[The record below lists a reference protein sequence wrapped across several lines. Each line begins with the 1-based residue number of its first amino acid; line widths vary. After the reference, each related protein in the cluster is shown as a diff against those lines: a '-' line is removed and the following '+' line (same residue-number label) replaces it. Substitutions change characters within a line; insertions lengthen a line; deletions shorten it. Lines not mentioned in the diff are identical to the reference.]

1 MQNGSVD
8 SLVFGQR
15 LRHLRRSK
23 DLTLDQ
29 LGELVGKQASFLSL
43 IENGKREAR
52 LSLIENL
59 ARALEVSSA
68 ERHATEP
75 PTRRARLEVG
85 LDRRQKDPLYQEL
98 NLPLLRA
105 SR

>member
-29 LGELVGKQASFLSL
+29 LGELV
-43 IENGKREAR
+43 
-52 LSLIENL
+52 
-59 ARALEVSSA
+59 
-68 ERHATEP
+68 
-75 PTRRARLEVG
+75 
-85 LDRRQKDPLYQEL
+85 
-98 NLPLLRA
+98 
-105 SR
+105 